1 MNLAR
6 LSSEGLGFPSLAF
19 LVPLL
24 VRVVPELLMSPF
36 VVGFDTISYYVPVVV
51 KWVGGGVDFFQAMAH
66 APLFYV
72 LLVALAFAGVPVTV
86 SLKVVPPVLLGF
98 LGLAVFAYARR
109 SLVWPGWKSLSV
121 ALLATLNFVSL
132 RVSWDMLRSVL
143 SLIFLFVFLS
153 FLHKDWTRN
162 SFSFFALASSIMV
175 LVVLSHQ
182 LVSVVMF
189 AVLSVVALRKLLRH
203 DSVVVRNLVLCAVP
217 AIAFFGLIL
226 YSSFAVSPSF
236 SPISGF
242 PNVESGGWF
251 SLFGFGSYSGMAV
264 DAGAFVL
271 FCCLPLLPFAVVG
284 FKTFRKL
291 ELVVWIVWCLGAAL
305 SSIVS
310 PYAFV
315 IGGYR
320 WTLLLAFPLSF
331 FAVEALSRIGHRL
344 WKGFFCA
351 LLILLSFSFVVLPAE
366 SAFPFFNA
374 FPNYVPSS
382 MLQNSVPLRDCD
394 DVVKVLSWCDRSLG
408 SDGVLLVHDAFHG
421 WALLYLNSSSRI
433 TCYGYDNPENAAL
446 GLVREGSKR
455 VFLVWWVSGEGWHGV
470 ESLPSSFV
478 EVYRSG
484 RMALYEF
491 GAA

>member
-1 MNLAR
+1 
-6 LSSEGLGFPSLAF
+6 
-19 LVPLL
+19 
-24 VRVVPELLMSPF
+24 MSRF

-51 KWVGGGVDFFQAMAH
+51 KWVGGDVDFFQAMAH

-72 LLVALAFAGVPVTV
+72 FLVALAFVGVPVTV

-98 LGLAVFAYARR
+98 LGLTVFAYARR
-109 SLVWPGWKSLSV
+109 GLIWPKWKSLSV
-121 ALLATLNFVSL
+121 ALLATLYFVSL

-143 SLIFLFVFLS
+143 SLIFFFVFLS
-153 FLHKDWTRN
+153 LLHKDWAKNT
-162 SFSFFALASSIMV
+162 FSFFGLASSMMV

-189 AVLSVVALRKLLRH
+189 AVLSAVALRKLLRH
-203 DSVVVRNLVLCAVP
+203 ESIVAKNLVLCAIP
-217 AIAFFGLIL
+217 AIALFGVIL
-226 YSSFAVSPSF
+226 YSSFAVSSSF
-236 SPISGF
+236 SLISGF
-242 PNVESGGWF
+242 PNVESSGWF
-251 SLFGFGSYSGMAV
+251 SLFGFGYYSGMAI
-264 DAGAFVL
+264 DALTFVL
-271 FCCLPLLPFAVVG
+271 FCCLPLLPFVLVG

-291 ELVVWIVWCLGAAL
+291 ELVVWVVWCLGAAL

-315 IGGYR
+315 VGGYR

-331 FAVEALSRIGHRL
+331 FAAEAFSRIGRRL
-344 WKGFFCA
+344 WKGSFCT

-366 SAFPFFNA
+366 SAFPLFNA

-382 MLQNSVPLRDCD
+382 MLQNSVPLRDCE
-394 DVVKVLSWCDRSLG
+394 DVVKVLTWCGRNLG

-433 TCYGYDNPENAAL
+433 ACYGYDNPENAAL

-491 GAA
+491 GKL